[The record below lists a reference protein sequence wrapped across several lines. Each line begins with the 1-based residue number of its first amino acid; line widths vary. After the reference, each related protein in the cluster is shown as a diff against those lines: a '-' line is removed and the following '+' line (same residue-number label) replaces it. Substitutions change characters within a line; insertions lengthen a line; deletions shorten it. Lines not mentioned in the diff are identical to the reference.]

1 MESAR
6 DTCDRRV
13 AADDFLFSG
22 AWMGKDC
29 GAGAIVLGAGLLGSI
44 FALEACFAVRA
55 GLAGGDWA
63 ALAISDSV

>member
-29 GAGAIVLGAGLLGSI
+29 GAGAFVLGAGLLGGV
-44 FALEACFAVRA
+44 FAFGA
-55 GLAGGDWA
+55 GFEGGDWA

>member
-1 MESAR
+1 MTESAR

-29 GAGAIVLGAGLLGSI
+29 GAGAFVLGDGLLGSI
-44 FALEACFAVRA
+44 FALAACFAA
-55 GLAGGDWA
+55 GAGFEGGD
-63 ALAISDSV
+63 